1 MLHRA
6 LAPSSGPPDTALFG
20 PQVPLAQL
28 ANPLANGPRGGSR
41 CPCHRCLPAPAYRP
55 YLSSKEPPP
64 HPLVHSGRKRPV
76 PASDGIFIDHPLSI
90 PSKLKIVKLI
100 CDDYLVNEVVAQIH
114 RGSKISVVAPTPP
127 LHVILEVQ
135 VRSWRKPMHS
145 KYLVKLVKSWIWRT
159 VTFELP
165 RIMRN

>member
-76 PASDGIFIDHPLSI
+76 PASDGIFIDHLLSI

-100 CDDYLVNEVVAQIH
+100 CDDYLGHTGHWRWLPGTVLQSAFGRYLPELLQPLTL
-114 RGSKISVVAPTPP
+114 APRRPRRYPDSGRLPWGIVLTG
-127 LHVILEVQ
+127 
-135 VRSWRKPMHS
+135 
-145 KYLVKLVKSWIWRT
+145 RT
-159 VTFELP
+159 GGLP
-165 RIMRN
+165 KFP